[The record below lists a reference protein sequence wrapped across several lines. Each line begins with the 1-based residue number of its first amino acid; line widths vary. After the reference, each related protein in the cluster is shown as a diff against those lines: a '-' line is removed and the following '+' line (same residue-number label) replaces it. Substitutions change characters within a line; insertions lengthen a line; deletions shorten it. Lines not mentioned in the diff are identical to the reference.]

1 MNKKKYANL
10 KVYIARPRGFCAGV
24 DRAIDIVKLALK
36 KYQHPVFVRH
46 EIVHNRHVVEDL
58 RKSGAIFV
66 EDFENVPEG
75 SIIIFSAHGVSPEV
89 RRQALAKN
97 LHIIDATCPLVT
109 KVHLKAIRF
118 AKLGYHIVMIGHRNH
133 VEVIGTK
140 GEAPDNITVVEDLR
154 DIENLEVPDPEKVA
168 IITQTT
174 LSLNDSAIMIDALRK
189 KFPSIVKPKDND
201 ICYATTNRQKAVME
215 MAKMCDMILV
225 IGSPSSS
232 NSNRLVEVALS
243 NGSRAVL
250 IDDATQIE
258 ASMLENVNNL
268 GITAGASAPEF
279 IVQSIISWLKKHYRT
294 EFEYIDTGVEE
305 VSFTI
310 KENVI

>member
-1 MNKKKYANL
+1 MNKKKHASI

-36 KYQHPVFVRH
+36 KYKHPVFVRH

-58 RKSGAIFV
+58 KKSGAIFV

-89 RRQALAKN
+89 RQQAIDKN

-109 KVHLKAIRF
+109 KVHLKAIRY

-140 GEAPDNITVVEDLR
+140 GEAPNNITVVEDLE
-154 DIENLEVPDPEKVA
+154 DIARLEVPDPEKVA

-189 KFPSIVKPKDND
+189 KYPSIVKPKDND

-215 MAKMCDMILV
+215 MAKLCDMILV

-243 NGSRAVL
+243 KGSKAVL
-250 IDDATQIE
+250 IDDATQLE
-258 ASMLENVNNL
+258 ASMLENVQNL

-279 IVQSIISWLKKHYRT
+279 IVQSIINWLKKHYRT
-294 EFEYIDTGVEE
+294 EFDYIDTGVEE

-310 KENVI
+310 KKDVI